1 MILRLLIAAAIVA
14 VAVAVAYAMRRRR
27 ADAPTQATRTVPS
40 QLDRTDFERPDAE
53 WLVAVFTSGTCDTC
67 ADVLAA
73 ARTLIDTAI
82 DVAVVDVEFQALR
95 PLHER
100 YGIEAVPLLVI
111 ADAEGV
117 VRASVFGPV
126 GVADVGAALAAAR
139 RAASGRGESQI

>member
-27 ADAPTQATRTVPS
+27 ADAPTQATRAVPS

-53 WLVAVFTSGTCDTC
+53 WLVAVFTSATCDTC

-73 ARTLIDTAI
+73 ARTLIDTAG
-82 DVAVVDVEFQALR
+82 DVAVVDVEYQALP

-126 GVADVGAALAAAR
+126 GAADLARAFAAAR
-139 RAASGRGESQI
+139 ASG